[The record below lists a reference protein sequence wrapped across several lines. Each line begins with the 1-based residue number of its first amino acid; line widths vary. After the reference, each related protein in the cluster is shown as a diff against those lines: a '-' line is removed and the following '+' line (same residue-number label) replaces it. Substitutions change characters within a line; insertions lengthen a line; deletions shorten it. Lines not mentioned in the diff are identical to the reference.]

1 MLPSAIRFGSRDM
14 TTDATITRIEPL
26 PSRAA
31 RVLLPV
37 LPLLLLLTGARSGAL
52 ANA

>member
-1 MLPSAIRFGSRDM
+1 M
-14 TTDATITRIEPL
+14 TTGITIARIEAPL
-26 PSRAA
+26 SAP

-37 LPLLLLLTGARSGAL
+37 LPLLRLLTGARCGAL

>member
-1 MLPSAIRFGSRDM
+1 M

-26 PSRAA
+26 PPRAA
-31 RVLLPV
+31 WVLLPV
-37 LPLLLLLTGARSGAL
+37 LPLLRLLTGARCGAL